1 MNRIAYEVFEEDG
14 KATIYGTF
22 LLSNIKEALT
32 RLVCRDE
39 RLKLFGADF
48 WVINKELK
56 SLCEEMSLAEIPN
69 VVRKNLVSN
78 VPWVYDFDI
87 RAKLFRVL
95 CTTVQHEHAYG
106 YEVEQIEVRREYLLE
121 DAIDKIVNQ
130 NVNPRKQWQIIFVDE
145 NH

>member
-1 MNRIAYEVFEEDG
+1 MFIIDDKEFIGEKQNFNNAFLSIEQIRFVAKLMNRIAYEVFEEG
-14 KATIYGTF
+14 SESAIYGTF

-39 RLKLFGADF
+39 RLKLFGAEF

-56 SLCEEMSLAEIPN
+56 NICAEMSLNEIPN

-78 VPWVYDFDI
+78 IPWVYDFEI

-95 CTTVQHEHAYG
+95 CKNVQSQHSYG
-106 YEVEQIEVRREYLLE
+106 Y
-121 DAIDKIVNQ
+121 DA
-130 NVNPRKQWQIIFVDE
+130 E
-145 NH
+145 